1 MKRWINTQGT
11 GDTTRVGRFHRK
23 RRRKKDGGGGL
34 NGEEYLEDRW
44 IRRENRVIEQR
55 IQRKGG

>member
-1 MKRWINTQGT
+1 MDKHT
-11 GDTTRVGRFHRK
+11 GD
-23 RRRKKDGGGGL
+23 RRYDKSGEISQKEKKKERWGGGL